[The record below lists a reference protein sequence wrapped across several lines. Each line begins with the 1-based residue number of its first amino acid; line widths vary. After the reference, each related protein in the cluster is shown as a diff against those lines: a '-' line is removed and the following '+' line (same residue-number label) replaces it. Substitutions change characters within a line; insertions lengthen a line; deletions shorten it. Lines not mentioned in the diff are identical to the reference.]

1 MKKKKVIIPIV
12 ILLVIVV
19 IGVVAFFLLNNSK
32 EYNPSESGF
41 YMKQDGSIVGAT
53 IEKFD
58 KDSYSL
64 EDLTS
69 YVEQEVSQFNNE
81 QVGDSR
87 AYLDE
92 DKEGDSLPV
101 SIQSLNL
108 KGENAVL
115 MLLYKDADTYRE
127 FNENEGLVSDL
138 SFSKVG
144 DTTGITS
151 RTFKNMQGNTVKGS
165 ALNSNDYV
173 IKIKGKVAL
182 ECEGNVVYYSSG
194 VSVNDEKISV
204 DSENEA
210 AYIIFEK

>member
-1 MKKKKVIIPIV
+1 M
-12 ILLVIVV
+12 ILLIVAI
-19 IGVVAFFLLNNSK
+19 IGIMAFYLFNKNK
-32 EYNPSESGF
+32 GYNPSESGF

-53 IEKFD
+53 VEKFD

-69 YVEQEVSQFNNE
+69 YVEQEVSQFNKE
-81 QVGDSR
+81 AVGENR
-87 AYLDE
+87 AYLNE

-101 SIQSLNL
+101 SIESLNL

-115 MLLYKDADTYRE
+115 MLLYKNADTYVE

-138 SFSKVG
+138 TFSKVG
-144 DTTGITS
+144 EVTGIKN
-151 RTFKNMQGNTVKGS
+151 RTFKSVDGNSVKAS
-165 ALNSNDYV
+165 ALNSNDYM
-173 IKIKGKVAL
+173 IQIKGKISL

-194 VSVNDEKISV
+194 VSINDEKISV
-204 DSENEA
+204 DSENET